1 MVLCSL
7 WHSLKK
13 ESKNLIRIG
22 SKKIAWF
29 YKVVSTPWALNWYN
43 SWDISVA
50 ATAQLTYYQQGL
62 MRLLC
67 FRAGHPALL
76 HPAVITQWLQNATA
90 DGKTQSSRNSN
101 CMLHQHMMCSD
112 SQTNAGSAN
121 ALSMLFLEELALHE
135 YRRHHLPTEEPPP
148 DSWSSI
154 NETTGSYIWC
164 SGACTIKWRNSQ
176 KQPAQINCNRKNEFS
191 TNPP

>member
-1 MVLCSL
+1 MILCSL

-13 ESKNLIRIG
+13 ESKILIRIG

-121 ALSMLFLEELALHE
+121 ALSPLFGRTGIAWVQETSSA
-135 YRRHHLPTEEPPP
+135 YRRTPAGFLVIYKWNHRKLHLMQWGMHYQMEEQ
-148 DSWSSI
+148 S
-154 NETTGSYIWC
+154 EAT
-164 SGACTIKWRNSQ
+164 CTNKLQ
-176 KQPAQINCNRKNEFS
+176 
-191 TNPP
+191 